1 MASLT
6 LCLQTVSF
14 LRVENMDQS
23 SPSPSKM
30 EIRTKRGPGDA
41 VVSLQVSGPFLSQ
54 LLRNTLFHNVE
65 QSRGTTEKDT
75 GKEHRE
81 EAKLQPE
88 KEC

>member
-1 MASLT
+1 MAST
-6 LCLQTVSF
+6 AIGRVGGQEETQSWPQLCL
-14 LRVENMDQS
+14 RD
-23 SPSPSKM
+23 P
-30 EIRTKRGPGDA
+30 

-54 LLRNTLFHNVE
+54 LLGNTLFHKVE

>member
-1 MASLT
+1 VAST
-6 LCLQTVSF
+6 AIGRVGGQEETQSWPQLCLQ
-14 LRVENMDQS
+14 D
-23 SPSPSKM
+23 P
-30 EIRTKRGPGDA
+30 

-54 LLRNTLFHNVE
+54 LLGNTLFHKVE
-65 QSRGTTEKDT
+65 LSRGTTEKDT

>member
-41 VVSLQVSGPFLSQ
+41 VGSLHALINIWLKGQWASRVGAPTFV
-54 LLRNTLFHNVE
+54 LL
-65 QSRGTTEKDT
+65 
-75 GKEHRE
+75 
-81 EAKLQPE
+81 
-88 KEC
+88 